1 MTLNPTDSYGVDLAC
16 LYDADAFFSDASGVD
31 IVVQDM
37 LHRIT
42 ADSVLGPAGADWG
55 RDVKSLLGM
64 PSERLQAQQAIF
76 AEVIRRDDRVETV
89 DVIFTATTANGVADV
104 LMQIN
109 GTTAA
114 GPFALVLPVS
124 EVTNATITGQAPNAG
139 VAP

>member
-1 MTLNPTDSYGVDLAC
+1 MALNPTDSYGVDLAC
-16 LYDADAFFSDASGVD
+16 LYDADESFSDVSGVEL
-31 IVVQDM
+31 VVQDM

-55 RDVKSLLGM
+55 RDVKALLGM
-64 PSERLQAQQAIF
+64 PAERLQAQQAIF

-89 DVIFTATTANGVADV
+89 DVVFAATTRNGLADV
-104 LMQIN
+104 VMSIN
-109 GTTAA
+109 GTTAS